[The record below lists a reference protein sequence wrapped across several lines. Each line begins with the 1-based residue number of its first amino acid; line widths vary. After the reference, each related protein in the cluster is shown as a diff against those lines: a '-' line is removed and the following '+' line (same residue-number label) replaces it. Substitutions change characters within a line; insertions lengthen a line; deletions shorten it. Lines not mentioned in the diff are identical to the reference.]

1 MSNIIF
7 KLLKDKNNQSEF
19 TQIVQILPDI
29 KRKINKINQYF
40 NGKVLMKIH

>member
-19 TQIVQILPDI
+19 AQIVQILPD
-29 KRKINKINQYF
+29 KDRNKINQYF

>member
-1 MSNIIF
+1 MSNINF

-19 TQIVQILPDI
+19 VQIVQILPD
-29 KRKINKINQYF
+29 KDRNKINQYF